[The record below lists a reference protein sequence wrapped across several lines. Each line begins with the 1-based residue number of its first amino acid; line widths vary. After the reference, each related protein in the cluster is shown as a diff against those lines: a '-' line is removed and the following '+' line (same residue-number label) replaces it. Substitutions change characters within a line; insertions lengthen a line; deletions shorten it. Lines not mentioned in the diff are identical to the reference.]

1 MGVVLLQFI
10 YDSSG
15 VGRGIGAWLCV
26 CLGTWHPYKQANTVV
41 WCHWAARFIAP
52 FFNHLVPKSNF
63 RKKARLVSICS
74 FLTYIRLAAPSF
86 ATQLHD
92 AIKAARKMP
101 SKPLILA
108 YLLDLRDLLH
118 FAIPV
123 VACVKLA
130 AMSIAVTPSLILMQ
144 LGCASNRRVWQKEC
158 V

>member
-1 MGVVLLQFI
+1 MLQFI

-26 CLGTWHPYKQANTVV
+26 CLGIWHPYKQANTVV
-41 WCHWAARFIAP
+41 WSHWGARFLAP

-63 RKKARLVSICS
+63 RKSARLVSICS
-74 FLTYIRLAAPSF
+74 FLTYIRLAVPRF

-92 AIKAARKMP
+92 AIKAARQMP
-101 SKPLILA
+101 AKPLILA

-123 VACVKLA
+123 VGVAMLA
-130 AMSIAVTPSLILMQ
+130 AI
-144 LGCASNRRVWQKEC
+144 
-158 V
+158 

>member
-63 RKKARLVSICS
+63 RKKARPQGEHMLL
-74 FLTYIRLAAPSF
+74 FD
-86 ATQLHD
+86 LHSACCAKFRD
-92 AIKAARKMP
+92 AAARCHQGRKKNALQASYP
-101 SKPLILA
+101 GISSGSSRSVA
-108 YLLDLRDLLH
+108 LRNS
-118 FAIPV
+118 
-123 VACVKLA
+123 CG
-130 AMSIAVTPSLILMQ
+130 SL
-144 LGCASNRRVWQKEC
+144 R
-158 V
+158 